1 MRLLQQSWP
10 GGLLNL
16 TGARPKGEG
25 GEDSEPSTQG

>member
-25 GEDSEPSTQG
+25 GEDSEPPTQG